1 MPYHLEKVGR
11 KYQVITTET
20 GVAHSKKPISKK
32 NAEAQ
37 LRILNAHM
45 GVVERMGGFVNTQ
58 GNLVGPQT
66 SAENIGWEIISA
78 AAPMG
83 TLELASVAGNPVGA
97 LASIGAVSASTQEE
111 TQAAAQK
118 QSNDIN
124 KLYTALGIQS
134 PGNLYAS
141 QQAALD
147 DKRVAQFD
155 AYFNQPALQE
165 RMAKAAW
172 ARETS
177 ANVLAKAR
185 ADAQAERRR
194 RSGVDKVYTDQEILD
209 AVETQK
215 KMAAQQAA
223 ANERYEFERKK
234 LDAQLTAERLAK
246 QRQAAQTQNQQH
258 LAGLN
263 QKSLAVQAQ
272 VTSAKE
278 AMAKARILQKQRLQ
292 DQQLF
297 LTKAA
302 DIKRQDFFDQERVAG
317 EARQA
322 MIAAEQ
328 RRQAIR
334 AAAQAGLSTPSPT
347 VTPMVPTLGRRLPPS
362 VLWHG

>member
-11 KYQVITTET
+11 KYRVITTET

-45 GVVERMGGFVNTQ
+45 GVIERMGGFFNAE

-66 SAENIGWEIISA
+66 SDEKIGWELISA
-78 AAPMG
+78 AAPFG
-83 TLELASVAGNPVGA
+83 TLELAPIVGNPVGA
-97 LASIGAVSASTQEE
+97 LASVGAVEYSTQEE

-124 KLYTALGIQS
+124 KLYTALGVQS
-134 PGNLYAS
+134 PRDLIAS

-147 DKRVAQFD
+147 AKRAAQFQ
-155 AYFNQPALQE
+155 AYLNQPAIQE
-165 RMAKAAW
+165 AQAKAAW
-172 ARETS
+172 ARQASE
-177 ANVLAKAR
+177 KASS
-185 ADAQAERRR
+185 DAQARRR
-194 RSGVDKVYTDQEILD
+194 QRSGVDKVFTDQEIND
-209 AVETQK
+209 ALQTQSQN
-215 KMAAQQAA
+215 AVNQESA
-223 ANERYEFERKK
+223 RVLYELGRKSLEQK
-234 LDAQLTAERLAK
+234 LTAERIAK
-246 QRQAAQTQNQQH
+246 QTQASLLQSQQH
-258 LAGLN
+258 LSGLN
-263 QKSLAVQAQ
+263 QKSLAMQAQ
-272 VTSAKE
+272 VTNAKD
-278 AMAKARILQKQRLQ
+278 ALAKARILQRQRLQ

-302 DIKRQDFFDQERVAG
+302 DIKRKDFFDQERVAG

-334 AAAQAGLSTPSPT
+334 AAAQAVNQPNPGPT
-347 VTPMVPTLGRRLPPS
+347 NPVPMVPTLGRRLPPS